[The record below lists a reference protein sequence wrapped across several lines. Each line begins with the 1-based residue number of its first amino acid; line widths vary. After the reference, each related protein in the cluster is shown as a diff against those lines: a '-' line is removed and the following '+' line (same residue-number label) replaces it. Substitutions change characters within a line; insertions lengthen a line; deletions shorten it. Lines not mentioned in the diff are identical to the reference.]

1 MTPERVCACE
11 GHTLDR
17 LLQPSVMALL
27 FEGPA
32 HGYALVERLKDSPL
46 MKGNKP
52 DGTGVYRLLGTLED
66 QGYVSHRVAESELGP
81 SKRVFE
87 LTEAGGQCLDKW
99 VCTLECYQQDIAK
112 LVEMMRTTRGDIPSG
127 EAGE

>member
-1 MTPERVCACE
+1 MW
-11 GHTLDR
+11 
-17 LLQPSVMALL
+17 LLS
-27 FEGPA
+27 EGPA

-66 QGYVSHRVAESELGP
+66 LGYVSHRMAESELGP

-87 LTEAGGQCLDKW
+87 LTESGRQCMKNW
-99 VCTLECYQQDIAK
+99 VCTLDCYQRDIAK
-112 LVEMMRTTRGDIPSG
+112 LVEMMSTSA
-127 EAGE
+127 AGEST